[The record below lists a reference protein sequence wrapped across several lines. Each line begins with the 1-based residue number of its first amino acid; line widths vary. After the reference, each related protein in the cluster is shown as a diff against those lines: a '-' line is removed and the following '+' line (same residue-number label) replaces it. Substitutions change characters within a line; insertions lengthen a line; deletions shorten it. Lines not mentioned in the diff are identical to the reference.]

1 MLIRTIAREDAREFL
16 ALRDKLD
23 TETPFLLLEPGER
36 AMTEDQQKDKIDYV
50 LSKPNSTILV
60 AEVLSQ
66 LVGYISL
73 TGGPYQRNKH
83 VGYIVISVLKEH
95 SGRGVGTKLFVELE
109 SWAHG
114 VGIHRLE
121 LCTMTHNAP
130 AIALYKKMGYRI
142 EGEKRDS
149 LRVDGDYVHEY
160 CLFKL
165 LT

>member
-1 MLIRTIAREDAREFL
+1 MNIRTIAPEDAGNFL
-16 ALRDKLD
+16 SLRNKLD

-36 AMTEDQQKDKIDYV
+36 LMTAAQQRDKIEYV

-60 AEVLSQ
+60 AELSSQ

-83 VGYIVISVLKEH
+83 VGHIVISVLQDY
-95 SGRGVGTKLFVELE
+95 SGRGIGTKLFVELE

-130 AIALYKKMGYRI
+130 AIALYKKMGYKI

-149 LRVDGDYVHEY
+149 LRVNGNYVHEY

-165 LT
+165 LA